1 MCSVLLMTSILKNC
15 YNRLSHCCLLAVSF
29 SHQIESTVDS
39 EEFFINNIAEDLVIN
54 PVFLHSKK

>member
-1 MCSVLLMTSILKNC
+1 MTSILKNC